1 MTLQD
6 LLKPQTKLD
15 ATPKSSLDAQNAQNA
30 QRAKTAQL
38 IAANKAVAAKILK
51 DTLSRIESS
60 KPVSRSVE
68 RKIWI

>member
-1 MTLQD
+1 MTLQE
-6 LLKPQTKLD
+6 LLKPQSKPQKPNVDLD
-15 ATPKSSLDAQNAQNA
+15 A

-51 DTLSRIESS
+51 DTLAQLENSE
-60 KPVSRSVE
+60 PVSRSVE

>member
-6 LLKPQTKLD
+6 LLKPQTKL
-15 ATPKSSLDAQNAQNA
+15 ATKPVANLEAQNA

>member
-6 LLKPQTKLD
+6 LLKPQRSNLQTQKAPVDLE
-15 ATPKSSLDAQNAQNA
+15 T

-38 IAANKAVAAKILK
+38 IAANKAIAAKILK
-51 DTLSRIESS
+51 DTLAKLESAE
-60 KPVSRSVE
+60 PTSRSVE

>member
-6 LLKPQTKLD
+6 LLKHPRSNTVSTQKVEINLET
-15 ATPKSSLDAQNAQNA
+15 

-51 DTLSRIESS
+51 DTLLRIDSNN
-60 KPVSRSVE
+60 SVTTEKE

>member
-6 LLKPQTKLD
+6 LLKPQTKLE
-15 ATPKSSLDAQNAQNA
+15 ATPVANLEAQNA

>member
-6 LLKPQTKLD
+6 LLKPQTKLE
-15 ATPKSSLDAQNAQNA
+15 ATPVADLEA

>member
-15 ATPKSSLDAQNAQNA
+15 ATPKSSLEAQIA

>member
-6 LLKPQTKLD
+6 LLKHPRSNTVSTQKVETNLE
-15 ATPKSSLDAQNAQNA
+15 T
-30 QRAKTAQL
+30 QRAKAAQL

-51 DTLSRIESS
+51 DTLLRIDSNN
-60 KPVSRSVE
+60 SVTTEKE

>member
-15 ATPKSSLDAQNAQNA
+15 ATPKSNLDAQNA

>member
-6 LLKPQTKLD
+6 LLKHPRSNTVS
-15 ATPKSSLDAQNAQNA
+15 TQNVETNLET

-51 DTLSRIESS
+51 DTLLRIDSNN
-60 KPVSRSVE
+60 SVTTEKE

>member
-6 LLKPQTKLD
+6 LLKHPRSNTVSTQKVETNLE
-15 ATPKSSLDAQNAQNA
+15 T

-51 DTLSRIESS
+51 DTLLRIDSNN
-60 KPVSRSVE
+60 SVTTEKE

>member
-6 LLKPQTKLD
+6 LLKHPRSNTVSTQKVETNLE
-15 ATPKSSLDAQNAQNA
+15 T

-51 DTLSRIESS
+51 DTLLRIDSNN
-60 KPVSRSVE
+60 SVITEKE

>member
-6 LLKPQTKLD
+6 LLKPQTKLETKPV
-15 ATPKSSLDAQNAQNA
+15 ANLEAQNA

>member
-6 LLKPQTKLD
+6 LLKPQTKLETKPV
-15 ATPKSSLDAQNAQNA
+15 ANLEA